1 MFNYSLKSSRNH
13 GSVCHLSKL
22 FVAVPGVLVVVGDEV
37 QIALPDARQGAVG
50 AAQQEGAHV
59 GPGEAAVV
67 GRVGRRHLALE
78 PGEELER
85 LRARVAP
92 VAPVG
97 LVPGSYESKILN

>member
-1 MFNYSLKSSRNH
+1 M
-13 GSVCHLSKL
+13 
-22 FVAVPGVLVVVGDEV
+22 

-78 PGEELER
+78 PGEQLER

-97 LVPGSYESKILN
+97 LVPGSEGSKIRESWFWVYKGLPGDNIVNFN